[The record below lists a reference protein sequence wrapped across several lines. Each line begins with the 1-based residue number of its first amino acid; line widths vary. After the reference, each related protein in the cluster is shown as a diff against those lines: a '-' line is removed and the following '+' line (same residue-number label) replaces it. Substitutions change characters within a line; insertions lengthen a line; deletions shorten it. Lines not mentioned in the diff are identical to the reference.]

1 MDDLPL
7 RIGVLGDL
15 TATGPAG
22 LINLGGPRRRA
33 VLALL
38 VIARGDVVPAESLV
52 ESLWGERAPA
62 DALGALQSF
71 ISHLRRRLEPGR
83 GARSRATVI
92 VSRGPGYALS
102 LPSKAVDAWHFER
115 LVRESAGDAAAL
127 QKALDLWRGPAYAEY
142 VDEPWAVAEVSR
154 LRELR
159 EVARERLAAA
169 RLAEGDAA
177 VLVPELEALVADTP
191 LREERWRLLVLALY
205 RSHRQGDAL
214 AALRRARQTLA
225 DELGIDPGP
234 ALRSLEAEVLAQAP
248 SLDLGTAPAAATI
261 HSAPSTPPVPS
272 APPALAPSGDLVDRD
287 LELAELASS
296 LAGALQRKARLV
308 VVQGPAGIGKTR
320 LLAEVRRLAEQQG
333 ARICT
338 ARGSVLEREFGYGA
352 VRQLFE
358 PVVDM
363 PGVLAGSARAAAS
376 VFDLA
381 AADPADGSLA
391 VLHGLYWLTANLAAA
406 GPVLLS
412 VDDLQWCDVTSL
424 RFLAYLAARMEP
436 LPVLI
441 VATLRTGEPSADD
454 TALAELVH
462 DPATVVI
469 QPGPLS
475 VDGVASL
482 VRDRFGPTDDEFVA
496 ACHRTTLG
504 NPLLLRQLLRAL
516 QSEGVRPGQADV
528 ATVTAVGSRAVSS
541 MVLMR
546 LSRMDPASTLV
557 ARAVAVLGDCTA
569 LPNVARLANLP
580 EERTAAV
587 VAALARAEVLR
598 DESPLGFV
606 HPLVA
611 DAVYRDIPAGERELV
626 HDRAAHLLHERGS
639 PPEQV
644 AAHLRYAPTRADPWV
659 VEVLRKAA
667 ERAAERG
674 APEAAVTCLVRALEE
689 PPPADQLI
697 EILMDL
703 GRMGQLANDSR
714 AIRFLTDA
722 YEALAGDPE
731 RRAVVAQMLT
741 RALIFGGERGEAT
754 RFARRAAED
763 LPAQLS
769 DARQGLL
776 AQERVAGYMHDLPD
790 ADWRRGPV
798 PEVSG
803 DGIGARFLATALA
816 WETTLDG
823 ADRSR
828 AVEFARFGCEGG
840 RLMRIDVGH
849 LWAVAGIVLDLA
861 DEETEQY
868 WRDGMA
874 HSLRRGSAFG
884 LKTAYLWSGYYRWR
898 RGELR
903 EALQSF
909 RIVSETAWG
918 DGQDFSSGYSDSY
931 AASVLLEQGELAA
944 ARSLVAEI
952 EGRPIYGEG
961 DRSRAEARADVLLA
975 DGHAAQALESLD
987 SVRHVLTAARN
998 PAWRPWRSQ
1007 RALILLALADTRSAL
1022 SHVDEELV
1030 VARGWGA
1037 PRPIGRALRVRAQ
1050 ILAAAGRPLPAL
1062 ESAREAVSMLAP
1074 TSGRLEHAR
1083 ALRVLAGLVP
1093 ADEAVP
1099 LLRESAALAW
1109 TCGATPDYDSV
1120 ITALD
1125 AFGEPPPP
1133 LPPAATRL
1141 TTWERDVLPRYLAG
1155 ACERDIAE
1163 TLFLA
1168 PATVRKILG
1177 TAREILGVTTR
1188 AELRAALR
1196 AG

>member
-1 MDDLPL
+1 MD
-7 RIGVLGDL
+7 I
-15 TATGPAG
+15 
-22 LINLGGPRRRA
+22 GGPRRGA

-38 VIARGDVVPAESLV
+38 VIARGGVVPAESLV
-52 ESLWGERAPA
+52 ESVWGERAPA
-62 DALGALQSF
+62 DGTGSLHSA
-71 ISHLRRRLEPGR
+71 ISHLRRRLEPER
-83 GARSRATVI
+83 GARTRGSVI

-102 LPSKAVDAWHFER
+102 LPIEAVDAWEFER
-115 LVRESAGDAAAL
+115 VVRASRDEAEL
-127 QKALDLWRGPAYAEY
+127 QTALDLWRGPAYAEY
-142 VDEPWAVAEVSR
+142 ADEPWAAAEVTR
-154 LRELR
+154 LGELR
-159 EVARERLAAA
+159 EVARERLVAA
-169 RLAEGDAA
+169 RLARGEAA
-177 VLVPELEALVADTP
+177 VLVPEVEALVAQAP

-205 RSHRQGDAL
+205 RSQRQGDAL

-234 ALRSLEAEVLAQAP
+234 ALRALEAEVLAQAP
-248 SLDLGTAPAAATI
+248 SLDVGTTPPAPVV
-261 HSAPSTPPVPS
+261 HSAPSTS
-272 APPALAPSGDLVDRD
+272 DDLMDRD
-287 LELAELASS
+287 LELAALSS
-296 LAGALQRKARLV
+296 AMADALQRKARLV
-308 VVQGPAGIGKTR
+308 VVRGPAGIGKTR
-320 LLAEVRRLAEQQG
+320 LLAEARRLAEAGG
-333 ARICT
+333 ARVCT
-338 ARGSVLEREFGYGA
+338 ARGSLLERDFGYGA

-358 PVVDM
+358 PVIDM
-363 PGVLAGSARAAAS
+363 PGVLNGSARAAAS

-381 AADPADGSLA
+381 SPVSGEGTLP
-391 VLHGLYWLTANLAAA
+391 VLHGLYWLTANLAVS

-424 RFLAYLAARMEP
+424 RFLAYLVARMEP

-462 DPATVVI
+462 NPATVVI

-475 VDGVASL
+475 VDAVASL
-482 VRDRFGPTDDEFVA
+482 VRDRFGPTDEEASWADFVA

-546 LSRMDPASTLV
+546 LSRMDPASTMV

-580 EERTAAV
+580 EDRAAAV

-644 AAHLRYAPTRADPWV
+644 AAHLRFAPTRADPWV
-659 VEVLRKAA
+659 VEVLRAAA
-667 ERAAERG
+667 ERASDRG
-674 APEAAVTCLVRALEE
+674 APEAAVSSLVRALQE
-689 PPPADQLI
+689 PPAPEQRIDVL
-697 EILMDL
+697 LDL
-703 GRMGQLANDSR
+703 GRLGQLANDAR
-714 AIRFLTDA
+714 AIGFLTEA
-722 YEALAGDPE
+722 YEALAGDQG

-741 RALIFGGERGEAT
+741 RALIFGGGRGEAT
-754 RFARRAAED
+754 RFARRAAGD
-763 LPAQLS
+763 LPADLA
-769 DARQGLL
+769 DERQGLL
-776 AQERVAGYMHDLPD
+776 AQERIAGYMHDLPE
-790 ADWRRGPV
+790 ADWRRGPD

-803 DGIGARFLATALA
+803 EGIGARFLATTLA
-816 WETTLDG
+816 WEATLDG
-823 ADRSR
+823 IDRTR
-828 AVEFARFGCEGG
+828 AAELARFGAAGG

-849 LWAVAGIVLDLA
+849 LWAVAGIVLELA
-861 DEETEQY
+861 DEDTEQY

-874 HSLRRGSAFG
+874 HSQRRGSAFG
-884 LKTAYLWSGYYRWR
+884 LKTAYLWSGFYRWR

-944 ARSLVAEI
+944 ARSLVAEL
-952 EGRPIYGEG
+952 EGRQIYGEG

-975 DGHAAQALESLD
+975 EGRPAEALASLD
-987 SVRHVLTAARN
+987 SVRDVLVSARN
-998 PAWRPWRSQ
+998 PAWRPWRSH
-1007 RALILLALADTRSAL
+1007 RARILLALGDTDSAL
-1022 SHVDEELV
+1022 SHVDEELL
-1030 VARGWGA
+1030 VAREWGA
-1037 PRPIGRALRVRAQ
+1037 SRPTGRALRVRAEV
-1050 ILAAAGRPLPAL
+1050 LASTGAVAPARD
-1062 ESAREAVSMLAP
+1062 SAREAVSLLAP
-1074 TSGRLEHAR
+1074 TSGRLEYAR
-1083 ALRVLAGLVP
+1083 ALRVLAGLVD
-1093 ADEAVP
+1093 ADEAAP
-1099 LLRESAALAW
+1099 LLRTAAGLAW
-1109 TCGATPDYDSV
+1109 TCGAAPDYDGV
-1120 ITALD
+1120 IAAL
-1125 AFGEPPPP
+1125 ATLGQPPPP
-1133 LPPAATRL
+1133 LPAAATRL
-1141 TTWERDVLPRYLAG
+1141 TTWERDMLTRHLGG
-1155 ACERDIAE
+1155 ATERDIAE
-1163 TLFLA
+1163 ALFLA
-1168 PATVRKILG
+1168 PVTVRAMLG
-1177 TAREILGVTTR
+1177 TAREILGATTR
-1188 AELRAALR
+1188 AELRSALR